1 VKDQDAR
8 LDEAL
13 AGGTL
18 GGPHYD
24 EIFERVL
31 ARSAP
36 KEGSARRRTRWWLLA
51 TALVP
56 VGAVWLVLVRPKVTP
71 PTPKGAAGAAGAIE
85 IGCGT
90 SGGHVCHPGDT
101 LMFSVN
107 AAVVSGY
114 LGAYAERV
122 GDPVPQRILY
132 FPDPTGGTP
141 VVAAGPTTIVLPE
154 GIRIGAEH
162 TPGRY
167 RVTAWVTER
176 PPTRAGAGYIP
187 GSGALARDAFEIEVT
202 P

>member
-36 KEGSARRRTRWWLLA
+36 KEVAARRRTRWWLLA
-51 TALVP
+51 AALVP
-56 VGAVWLVLVRPKVTP
+56 AAVGLVLIRPKVAP
-71 PTPKGAAGAAGAIE
+71 LTPKGPAGAYGVIE

-90 SGGHVCHPGDT
+90 SGRHVCHPGDT

-122 GDPVPQRILY
+122 GDPVPQRIWY

-141 VVAAGPTTIVLPE
+141 VVAAGPKTIVLPE

-167 RVTAWVTER
+167 RVTAWVAER
-176 PPTRAGAGYIP
+176 PPTRAGAGDIP